1 MNKNFCIEKANGFFC
16 HLCSQKHNL
25 FIFFYIYTYT
35 HTNINNRAAENGRR
49 RKEGKLG
56 EEWLRVVV
64 VVLLREK
71 EKLRAVG
78 LSQSLPF
85 FAIFSEINVG

>member
-1 MNKNFCIEKANGFFC
+1 M
-16 HLCSQKHNL
+16 H
-25 FIFFYIYTYT
+25 TYT

-64 VVLLREK
+64 VLLRENCV
-71 EKLRAVG
+71 LLG
-78 LSQSLPF
+78 CLNPCLF
-85 FAIFSEINVG
+85 FCYFLGN

>member
-1 MNKNFCIEKANGFFC
+1 MDFFVTYV
-16 HLCSQKHNL
+16 HRSIIYLY
-25 FIFFYIYTYT
+25 IFFILVTHIWGHKMHTYT

-71 EKLRAVG
+71 GKLRAVG

-85 FAIFSEINVG
+85 FCYFLGN